1 MQANTGRCTDW
12 FAFCSLRSNRQ
23 SEILY
28 KPESLVFPRDAK
40 IDVYTSSS
48 QNMISKAINLTAS
61 WFTFGTLTR
70 KLRKR
75 RKRLYDVENC

>member
-1 MQANTGRCTDW
+1 MQANAGRCTDW
-12 FAFCSLRSNRQ
+12 FAFYRLRSNRL

-48 QNMISKAINLTAS
+48 QNMISKSINLTAS
-61 WFTFGTLTR
+61 WLTFVTLA
-70 KLRKR
+70 RKR
-75 RKRLYDVENC
+75 RKRLYDVKNF

>member
-1 MQANTGRCTDW
+1 MQANAGRCTDW

-40 IDVYTSSS
+40 IDVYTSSA
-48 QNMISKAINLTAS
+48 QNMISKSINLTAS
-61 WFTFGTLTR
+61 WLTFGTLA
-70 KLRKR
+70 RKR
-75 RKRLYDVENC
+75 RKRLYDVKNF